1 MVKKITIATIVILI
15 IYMLFGIP
23 LTNNY
28 IAYNITKNLK
38 SIELP
43 PDTSLVETVSAAG
56 KLVGN
61 GNGMQY
67 FGAMLLKSDLSV
79 VELMEFY
86 KGKNSESYQYT
97 VETQK
102 DSNIQT
108 IDHGNIS
115 FSEISDEDTSNR
127 YYIVYAWGES
137 SFFLR
142 DFDLRAH

>member
-102 DSNIQT
+102 DSNIKPS
-108 IDHGNIS
+108 IMVI
-115 FSEISDEDTSNR
+115 
-127 YYIVYAWGES
+127 
-137 SFFLR
+137 
-142 DFDLRAH
+142 